1 MNKKQLSEH
10 IGNIDDRLIEQA
22 GKIQYYAQRYHKERT
37 RRFTVAAAVFILMAF
52 SFSAGAL
59 VFARETV
66 IKVPVKQET
75 VTLGEIGLTLVL
87 PDTWKGK
94 YAIEKKENNYIF
106 YNKKTRESANGYE
119 GILFYIVC
127 YDGAMTPEQLI
138 EKGYVAVPYQYLFST
153 SNKTYVLCNITDVQ
167 WDPDNQEQAALHE
180 QMGIEIGK
188 IKFIVDNA
196 FTD

>member
-1 MNKKQLSEH
+1 MNKKQFSEH

-94 YAIEKKENNYIF
+94 YAIEKRKIIIYFIIKRQGN
-106 YNKKTRESANGYE
+106 
-119 GILFYIVC
+119 L
-127 YDGAMTPEQLI
+127 
-138 EKGYVAVPYQYLFST
+138 
-153 SNKTYVLCNITDVQ
+153 
-167 WDPDNQEQAALHE
+167 
-180 QMGIEIGK
+180 QMGMK
-188 IKFIVDNA
+188 A
-196 FTD
+196 YCFTLYVMMVQ